1 MLKKILLISGILS
14 SILLISTFIFARE
27 ESSSLFEGFDF
38 PIGETAAEFVTE
50 SFDDLFNIFGNYSKL
65 TESQKKDSWS
75 QYKGKYVKWNGI
87 VNYKGLTNDD
97 WNRAGIRHNVDTNV
111 ELIFGE
117 DKKGVVKMINKGDRV
132 IYTGKLSF
140 LFNRNLMFKL
150 ENANIETINDITVD
164 ELVSKRGEG
173 TAISSLP
180 SYTSEGSTDL
190 DSKESPEGK
199 NILTFEGLNKIF
211 GANSSVSQS
220 RKEELWDYYRG
231 KDVEWQGF
239 VSYKGSGGKDWNRIG
254 IRHKVGTNV
263 ELRVDEDSKNLIK
276 MIKKEDKI
284 TYTGR
289 LAKLFGRNLLCSI
302 EDVDIK
308 MIGEKEVAEIEKA
321 LSGADNT
328 TEPEVIKEPEIIMEE
343 SMVPKVIK
351 REDIEIIETM
361 DGLIKVPFEE
371 LDALF
376 GRENR
381 MPESL
386 KDKLWKEYKNKY
398 IRWTGEVVS
407 RGKGRVSGLRMG
419 IRHTEGTDVELVFT
433 NDKENMVLETKKG
446 DKITYT
452 GKLSTRCGYIL
463 PYKLEDGNIENV
475 LKESSTSTTESSAT
489 ESGTAVSGTTESS
502 TTEPSTTEPS
512 TTESRTTESRTTESS
527 TTEEYD
533 YDYDA
538 IGY

>member
-1 MLKKILLISGILS
+1 MLKKTLLISGILS
-14 SILLISTFIFARE
+14 SILLISTFIFAKE
-27 ESSSLFEGFDF
+27 ESSSLFEGFNF
-38 PIGETAAEFVTE
+38 PMEETAAEFVTE

-65 TESQKKDSWS
+65 TKLQKKDSWN

-117 DKKGVVKMINKGDRV
+117 DKNDVVKMINKGDRV
-132 IYTGKLSF
+132 TYTGKLSF

-150 ENANIETINDITVD
+150 EDANIETINDITVD
-164 ELVSKRGEG
+164 ELESKRGEG
-173 TAISSLP
+173 ASMSSPP
-180 SYTSEGSTDL
+180 SYTPETSADL
-190 DSKESPEGK
+190 DLKESPEGK

-211 GANSSVSQS
+211 GKNSSILQS
-220 RKEELWDYYRG
+220 RKEEMWDYYRG

-239 VSYKGSGGKDWNRIG
+239 VSYKGFGKNDVGRIG
-254 IRHKVGTNV
+254 IRHEVGTNV
-263 ELRVDEDSKNLIK
+263 ELRLDENSNNLIK
-276 MIKKEDKI
+276 EIKKEDKI
-284 TYTGR
+284 TYTGK

-302 EDVDIK
+302 ENVEIIK
-308 MIGEKEVAEIEKA
+308 IGDKEVTEIVKAAEYV
-321 LSGADNT
+321 
-328 TEPEVIKEPEIIMEE
+328 VIKEPEIIMEE

-463 PYKLEDGNIENV
+463 PYKLEDGNIESV
-475 LKESSTSTTESSAT
+475 LKKPIATVPTTTESSAT
-489 ESGTAVSGTTESS
+489 EEYNRRAQQKS
-502 TTEPSTTEPS
+502 TTK
-512 TTESRTTESRTTESS
+512 
-527 TTEEYD
+527 
-533 YDYDA
+533 
-538 IGY
+538 

>member
-1 MLKKILLISGILS
+1 MLKKTLLIFGILS
-14 SILLISTFIFARE
+14 SILLISTFIFAKE

-50 SFDDLFNIFGNYSKL
+50 SFDDLFNIFGSYSKL
-65 TESQKKDSWS
+65 TEPQKKDSWN

-87 VNYKGLTNDD
+87 VNYKGLTNND

-111 ELIFGE
+111 ELMFGE
-117 DKKGVVKMINKGDRV
+117 DKKGVVKMVNKGDRV
-132 IYTGKLSF
+132 TYTGKLSF

-173 TAISSLP
+173 AAISSLP

-231 KDVEWQGF
+231 KDVEWQGV
-239 VSYKGSGGKDWNRIG
+239 VSYKGSGGRDWNRIG

-263 ELRVDEDSKNLIK
+263 EVRIDEDSKNLIK
-276 MIKKEDKI
+276 LIKKEDKI
-284 TYTGR
+284 TYTGK
-289 LAKLFGRNLLCSI
+289 LTKLFGRNLLCSI

-308 MIGEKEVAEIEKA
+308 MIGDKEVTEIEKA

-361 DGLIKVPFEE
+361 EGLIKVPFEE

-419 IRHTEGTDVELVFT
+419 IKHTESTDVELVFT

-463 PYKLEDGNIENV
+463 PYKLEDGNIEKV
-475 LKESSTSTTESSAT
+475 LKGSSTTEPGTT
-489 ESGTAVSGTTESS
+489 ESGTTESGTTESS
-502 TTEPSTTEPS
+502 TTE
-512 TTESRTTESRTTESS
+512 
-527 TTEEYD
+527 EYNE
-533 YDYDA
+533 